1 MEQLSEVDSQSFRAR
16 IIDVI
21 CQGLKLLPS
30 VLAGWEGGSAAFST
44 VDAYSDID
52 LNFLVDDDA
61 SSEVLYA
68 AAETSLETVSPITTR
83 HVVPPGR
90 YYKLKDSGEFLLVD
104 LCFFRAG
111 ATDHHL
117 EVERHGRARPLFDK
131 GDWLRPR
138 PRAEGALAAKRDQRY
153 RELQV
158 WFLVS
163 QNFVRKAVL
172 RRQDVE
178 ALACFWSYTLR
189 PLAELL
195 RVRYCPLRWDFRL
208 RYLDRDLPP
217 AVYKRFRD
225 LAFVQDLAGIEAH
238 LPKTSAWGVEL
249 LRELELVDSAP

>member
-1 MEQLSEVDSQSFRAR
+1 MEQSSKVDSESFRAR

-21 CQGLKLLPS
+21 CQGLKPLPT

-52 LNFLVDDDA
+52 LNFLIDDDV
-61 SSEVLYA
+61 SSDVLYA
-68 AAETSLETVSPITTR
+68 AAETSLEAVSPITAS

-117 EVERHGRARPLFDK
+117 EVERHGRARLLFDK

-138 PRAEGALAAKRDQRY
+138 VLDEGALAAKRDQRH

-163 QNFVRKAVL
+163 QNFVLKAVL
-172 RRQDVE
+172 RGQDVE

-195 RVRYCPLRWDFRL
+195 RMRYCPLRWDFGL

-217 AVYKRFRD
+217 AVYERFRD
-225 LAFVQDLAGIEAH
+225 LVFVQDLAGIEAH
-238 LPKTSAWGVEL
+238 LPEASAWGVDL
-249 LRELELVDSAP
+249 LRELQPVHSAS